1 MSVPE
6 QVPYKEYRA
15 TGSNNSFEITF
26 YLPDPKDL
34 VVMVNKEIPPVGAYS
49 IQSNT
54 VVFNTPPNEGDLVEL
69 TRDTQLD
76 RETNFKSYDNSF
88 RPETINFDLDKIWLV
103 LQESNLVDAKILA
116 RLKQEIEWRRTHDF
130 NYDELAQVREK
141 QLFDALKG
149 YTDAL
154 NAATNPGVFQGVI
167 AGVVFAQ
174 DGKSVQTHLEEIL
187 EALAQERENID
198 SKADKS
204 YVDEQLGLKADQQTT
219 YNKTEVDAALGQ
231 KADQAT
237 TYTKSEVDSVVAPLT
252 GGHKGYTTL
261 ALAQAAQGTLPV
273 NSIVEVTNDPT
284 DSNNGTYQWN
294 GTTLTKSDY
303 DLLTQAKL
311 YADQGIKEFVNQS
324 YVGPVQVL
332 RNGVVWELPDGQT
345 SNGSTEQSPFFDT
358 RWIQKVY
365 SETSTKLD
373 KSFTPYVVINGT
385 QQYDLN
391 KRYSNLLDR
400 AIKKISI
407 TGKNVE
413 RFKFIQLK
421 TLSIKVSETSVSFSS
436 KLCLLD
442 SMSNAVVT
450 KDLDLDTSI
459 NKAPD
464 SNGIFTVYSKASDT
478 QVELILDTKHFD
490 LDVQYQYSATLK
502 ENGLLNYNAV
512 EIVENKVLPTDVI
525 GAANTYRGDSFALA
539 RGLKDITKKGDF
551 SNRELH
557 FLSLEKTATQV
568 IVDFKVFDKKTGASI
583 AYRQR
588 IPNAEFIGILNLGLF
603 AFSGANYRTVNC
615 GVAVTL
621 DADYLNVH
629 YQDQGVTTWKIS
641 AIDANQPLLNKSKIT
656 EIRALDQYD
665 FSQPGYA
672 DYRGMWYATS
682 TYRRMAVGIKIP
694 DGTTSI
700 KATGGFDKNAN
711 ILFGDVNGQMIHG
724 GYAWK
729 NEDGTKYSGDE
740 VKTSLDVDI
749 PVSAKY
755 LHMSTTLA
763 TVPSATLNFVGD
775 FEYAKKTDF
784 ESIQSAILDKTVQN
798 GVYTSGKYLFRKNDT
813 NINNVEVIDGSNLA
827 LADTYTA
834 STLKQGT
841 SQGQLAFYKDG
852 KYYYY
857 HGSNREIYVE
867 ENGVKTTLTS
877 PTLHP
882 AAWALSRA
890 QQQQRT
896 VIEVLEDESI
906 LFSMKETQV
915 DGNITY
921 SLWKMPVGGVPV
933 RCFMYSNDFS
943 TKADSSLQSANGCPL
958 GEWSFAYAEGLI
970 FATEYGEGTSKWWSD
985 QEKNGGNG
993 KGVSSR
999 VWVSN
1004 DNGNTWYICLNL
1016 NELKD
1021 SALPQ
1026 SDSNWKYFSDTNA
1039 KNYCHI
1045 HMIKYDT
1052 YDKRV
1057 YISNGDGE
1065 NYLWSIDL
1073 KTVKTWLASAVAV
1086 NPATLPIYTQVTGLT
1101 WNAVRLCTYENQPNI
1116 NYHNMKFQM
1125 TALYPIEQGLLMG
1138 HDAPREFMYLA
1149 HRKGLLSQSTFRF
1162 EPTYNWERSTDF
1174 DFDYEFKASQDTTDG
1189 FVQVMTRNKKTD
1201 PVLIFNSTSGKYC
1214 KIWATYNGFAH
1225 QLVFESELK
1234 EVTFG
1239 CRAFFDEK
1247 GNIILSTGAGATAIN
1262 SGYYLLSADKA

>member
-1 MSVPE
+1 MPE
-6 QVPYKEYRA
+6 
-15 TGSNNSFEITF
+15 
-26 YLPDPKDL
+26 
-34 VVMVNKEIPPVGAYS
+34 
-49 IQSNT
+49 NT
-54 VVFNTPPNEGDLVEL
+54 A
-69 TRDTQLD
+69 
-76 RETNFKSYDNSF
+76 
-88 RPETINFDLDKIWLV
+88 I
-103 LQESNLVDAKILA
+103 
-116 RLKQEIEWRRTHDF
+116 
-130 NYDELAQVREK
+130 
-141 QLFDALKG
+141 
-149 YTDAL
+149 
-154 NAATNPGVFQGVI
+154 
-167 AGVVFAQ
+167 
-174 DGKSVQTHLEEIL
+174 
-187 EALAQERENID
+187 
-198 SKADKS
+198 
-204 YVDEQLGLKADQQTT
+204 
-219 YNKTEVDAALGQ
+219 
-231 KADQAT
+231 
-237 TYTKSEVDSVVAPLT
+237 
-252 GGHKGYTTL
+252 
-261 ALAQAAQGTLPV
+261 
-273 NSIVEVTNDPT
+273 EVTNDPILA
-284 DSNNGTYQWN
+284 NNGTYQWD
-294 GTTLTKSDY
+294 GTRLTKSAY
-303 DLLTQAKL
+303 DPLLQAKT

-478 QVELILDTKHFD
+478 QVELVLDTKYFD
-490 LDVQYQYSATLK
+490 LGVQYQYSATLK

-568 IVDFKVFDKKTGASI
+568 IVDFKVSDKKTGATIS
-583 AYRQR
+583 YRQR
-588 IPNAEFIGILNLGLF
+588 VPNADFTGILNLGLF

-629 YQDQGVTTWKIS
+629 YQDQGVATWKIS

-694 DGTTSI
+694 DGATSI

-711 ILFGDVNGQMIHG
+711 ILFGDINGQLLVG

-729 NEDGTKYSGDE
+729 DADGVTKYSGDD
-740 VKTSLDVDI
+740 VVTTLDVAI
-749 PVSAKY
+749 PAGAKY

-763 TVPSATLNFVGD
+763 TVASATLNFVGD
-775 FEYAKKTDF
+775 FEYVKKTDF

-798 GVYTSGKYLFRKNDT
+798 GVYTAGKYLFRKNGAD
-813 NINNVEVIDGSNLA
+813 INTVEVIDSSNLA

-834 STLKQGT
+834 SELKQGM
-841 SQGQLAFYKDG
+841 SKGQLVFYKDD
-852 KYYYY
+852 KYYFY
-857 HGSNREIYVE
+857 HGGNREIYVE
-867 ENGVKTTLTS
+867 ENGIKTTLTS

-882 AAWALSRA
+882 AAWALSLG

-896 VIEVLEDESI
+896 VIEVLDDDSI

-921 SLWKMPVGGVPV
+921 SLWKMEVGGEPV

-943 TKADSSLQSANGCPL
+943 TKADNSLQSANGCPL
-958 GEWSFAYAEGLI
+958 GEWSFAYAEGLV

-985 QEKNGGNG
+985 QGLSGGNG

-1016 NELKD
+1016 NELKN

-1026 SDSNWKYFSDTNA
+1026 SDSNWKYFTDTNA

-1045 HMIKYDT
+1045 HMIKYDN
-1052 YDKRV
+1052 YDKRIYV
-1057 YISNGDGE
+1057 SNGDGE
-1065 NYLWSIDL
+1065 NYLWSIDIAS
-1073 KTVKTWLASAVAV
+1073 VKTWLASAVAI
-1086 NPATLPIYTQVTGLT
+1086 NPTALPIYTQATGLT
-1101 WNAVRLCTYENQPNI
+1101 WNAVRLCTYQNQPNI

-1138 HDAPREFMYLA
+1138 HDAPRDFMYIA
-1149 HRKGLLSQSTFRF
+1149 HRKGILSQSTFRF
-1162 EPTYNWERSTDF
+1162 EPSYNYERSTDF
-1174 DFDYEFKASQDTTDG
+1174 DFDYEFKASQDSTDG

-1201 PVLIFNSTSGKYC
+1201 PILVFVSTSGKNC
-1214 KIWATYNGFAH
+1214 RIWATYNGFNH
-1225 QLVFESELK
+1225 QVVFESSLK
-1234 EVTFG
+1234 EVSFG

-1247 GNIILSTGAGATAIN
+1247 GNVVLSTGAGASSAN
-1262 SGYYLLSADKA
+1262 SGYYLLSINRT